1 MSPVAP
7 FSLLALVIFL
17 VRIVKAAAS
26 ASALFFPEPVPVT
39 IMPRPLWT
47 GATTGGLPIWAS
59 ATGAGLAKRASSAM
73 ARVENIGRS
82 VFMVV
87 MFCGFVGD
95 VIAHSQKV
103 SSLPLDGSLPD
114 FIGCASMR

>member
-7 FSLLALVIFL
+7 FLVLALFIFL

-95 VIAHSQKV
+95 GIEP
-103 SSLPLDGSLPD
+103 PLDGRIAPFVGELACLCGVLRSP
-114 FIGCASMR
+114 